1 MNIVDFHIHGIG
13 SNYKDDFAT
22 ASYDQICAY
31 FENYAQKL
39 KHNVVIALT
48 EHDVAILTYQQY
60 KDLSKK
66 YPHVKIIPGMESN
79 TSLETATDGIFETAH
94 ILNYA
99 DVSSD

>member
-39 KHNVVIALT
+39 KHNVVI
-48 EHDVAILTYQQY
+48 V
-60 KDLSKK
+60 SKVKPCLEK
-66 YPHVKIIPGMESN
+66 YPRKAGMV
-79 TSLETATDGIFETAH
+79 TKKPIK
-94 ILNYA
+94 
-99 DVSSD
+99 